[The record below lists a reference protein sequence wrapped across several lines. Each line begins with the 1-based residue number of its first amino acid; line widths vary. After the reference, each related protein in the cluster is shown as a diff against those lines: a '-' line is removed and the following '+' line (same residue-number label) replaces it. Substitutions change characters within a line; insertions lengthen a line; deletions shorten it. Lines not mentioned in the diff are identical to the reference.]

1 MSLWWLTWGSLG
13 ARLLLV
19 LLLLLFAMVYF
30 MSTSMKLG
38 YTIAIPSGP
47 KVRGSRGKGTLL
59 LALVSEVAVSS
70 GDAFSDMPPG
80 ATS

>member
-1 MSLWWLTWGSLG
+1 MI
-13 ARLLLV
+13 
-19 LLLLLFAMVYF
+19 YF

-47 KVRGSRGKGTLL
+47 KVLSMRGSRGKGTLL